1 MVLDQRS
8 YRASVIETDTSHAFL
23 EVDLVG
29 SSSCWLHWRNI
40 VNKRGRGTLLHTVLG
55 VVVEIA
61 GEWLLG
67 GPRQPPKAQ
76 RAGASIRLDERH
88 DEAVSNYKRTPPPS
102 SDAAWRLIH
111 SILGSMK
118 PSPRGRHGEM

>member
-29 SSSCWLHWRNI
+29 SGSWLHWRNI

-67 GPRQPPKAQ
+67 GPAPATQGTAR
-76 RAGASIRLDERH
+76 RRF
-88 DEAVSNYKRTPPPS
+88 
-102 SDAAWRLIH
+102 H
-111 SILGSMK
+111 SA
-118 PSPRGRHGEM
+118 

>member
-1 MVLDQRS
+1 MPFLKWISLGLV
-8 YRASVIETDTSHAFL
+8 AAGCIGATSSTNEA
-23 EVDLVG
+23 EA
-29 SSSCWLHWRNI
+29 
-40 VNKRGRGTLLHTVLG
+40 TLLHTVLG